1 MMLKAIKR
9 IISIS
14 CAILILSSVGCA
26 GLISGEYGTIAPN
39 RDVTESF
46 ENYQIDPDFNY
57 YISGSDVYP
66 NAVIGIDR
74 SYTLNSKLW
83 KKVEFTP
90 ETLKDLVGD
99 MKAKVSE
106 LNEILHGFNI
116 LDDKGNK
123 IGDWYS
129 ILSARTT
136 VKIEDHS
143 VIIITPDIDT
153 YKENGDKE
161 KRPEE

>member
-1 MMLKAIKR
+1 MTLKAIKR
-9 IISIS
+9 TVSTI
-14 CAILILSSVGCA
+14 CTILILSSVGCS
-26 GLISGEYGTIAPN
+26 GLISGEYGTIVPN
-39 RDVTESF
+39 KNVTVSF
-46 ENYQIDPDFNY
+46 ENHQIDPDFNY
-57 YISGSDVYP
+57 YISGPDLYP
-66 NAVIGIDR
+66 RAVMGIDR

-90 ETLKDLVGD
+90 ETLKDTVGN
-99 MKAKVSE
+99 MEARVSE
-106 LNEILHGFNI
+106 LNETLHGFNI

-153 YKENGDKE
+153 YDKYE
-161 KRPEE
+161 IERSEE